1 MLRLFAMIRN
11 EFQREFAYPISLVF
25 FLLLPLLFTAAVG
38 TALGGMNT
46 EEEPQELKTRIY
58 VITDDEGPL
67 LDALLDALSEVN
79 LEPERVESIPEDSF
93 GLEVPADFS
102 ESLLAGESVTLTLH
116 TLPVASVSQAVEQY
130 VSAARGRVGGA
141 ALVARNGLDL
151 AREQGIVSTPEEE
164 EAFFRDILEE
174 TLEDAQNPQAVAK
187 VRWPEGTEIE
197 ETAQEFTTSTEQASA
212 GQLVT
217 WVQITLLGA
226 AEVLVDERMGGTLRR
241 MLVVPTSRASILGGK
256 LVARLA
262 LGLVQMAILLVGGA
276 FLFNVDWAQEPL
288 GVALV
293 SIAFGLA
300 TVGLGMLVATFVKTR
315 SQASSVVVGLSMG
328 LAALG
333 GAWYPLE
340 ITPELYRQVVQ
351 IFPSTWA
358 MKAYSDLLARG
369 ASVVD
374 ILPHVGILLGFAVV
388 FTVVGMLRF
397 RRYE

>member
-1 MLRLFAMIRN
+1 MIRN

-38 TALGGMNT
+38 TALGGVNT
-46 EEEPQELKTRIY
+46 EKEPEELKTRIY
-58 VITDDEGPL
+58 VVTEDEGPL
-67 LDALLDALSEVN
+67 LNALLDALSEVN
-79 LEPERVESIPEDSF
+79 LEPERVESIPEESF

-174 TLEDAQNPQAVAK
+174 TLEDAQNPQAVAE

-256 LVARLA
+256 LVARLT

-351 IFPSTWA
+351 ILPSTWA

-369 ASVVD
+369 ASVAD